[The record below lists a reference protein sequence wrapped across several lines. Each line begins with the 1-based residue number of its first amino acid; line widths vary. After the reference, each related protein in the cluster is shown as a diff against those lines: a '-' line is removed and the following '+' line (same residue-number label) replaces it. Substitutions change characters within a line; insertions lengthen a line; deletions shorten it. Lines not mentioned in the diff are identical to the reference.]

1 MEKIWIDH
9 YQPGVPADI
18 GEPIYTSL
26 TDMFEKSCKQYA
38 SHPAYSNLG
47 TQLTYQELETKTL
60 AFAAFL
66 QQRLLLK
73 KGDRFAIMM
82 PNILQYPVV
91 LFGALRA
98 GLTIVNLNPL
108 YTAVELIPVLQDSG
122 AKAIVILA
130 NFTSALQEALP
141 KTAVEHVIVTEVG
154 DLFPVLKKIA
164 VNFVVKYI
172 KKMIPI
178 EGIKGA
184 YYFNDVLNQG
194 KQLTFKS
201 PTVTSE
207 YIAFLQYTGGTT
219 GIPKGAVLTHGN
231 LIANIMQLLCW
242 VKPVLKFGE
251 EVIIT
256 PLPLYHIFSLTT
268 NCLLFCAIG
277 GLSVLITNP
286 RDIPAFITELK
297 QTKFTAICGVNT
309 LFYALLKNPEF
320 TKINA
325 KNLRFSIAGGMAISQ
340 TVADQWYKIT
350 GNVIIE
356 GYGLTEASPVVAVNP
371 LNTHAFTGSVGLPLP
386 STDVSIR
393 DERNQEVPLGK
404 TGELCVKGPQVM
416 KGYWQSTELSH
427 QTFTPD
433 GWLRTGDVARM
444 NEQGY
449 IYLVDRIKDMILIS
463 GFNVYPHEIEEVI
476 AKHQSVAEVAVIG
489 IPDERTGEAIKAFIV
504 KKDESLSQQEI
515 LDLCHKFLTPYKIPR
530 VIEFIAELPKS
541 PVGKILKKQLKEPRT
556 S

>member
-1 MEKIWIDH
+1 MEKIWINH

-18 GEPIYTSL
+18 GEPIYASL
-26 TDMFEKSCKQYA
+26 TDMFEKSCKRYA

-47 TQLTYQELETKTL
+47 TQLTYQELEAKTL

-66 QQRLLLK
+66 QQKLELK

-108 YTAVELIPVLQDSG
+108 YTAAELIPVLQDSG

-130 NFTSALQEALP
+130 NFTSALQDALS

-154 DLFPVLKKIA
+154 DLFPVLKKLA

-172 KKMIPI
+172 KKMIPT

-184 YYFNDVLNQG
+184 YYFNDVLNEG
-194 KQLTFKS
+194 KQLSFKS
-201 PTVTSE
+201 QTVTVE
-207 YIAFLQYTGGTT
+207 DIAFLQYTGGTT

-242 VKPVLKFGE
+242 VRPVLKFGE
-251 EVIIT
+251 EVIVT

-286 RDIPAFITELK
+286 RDISGFIAELK
-297 QTKFTAICGVNT
+297 RTKFTAICGVNT

-320 TKINA
+320 AKINA
-325 KNLRFSIAGGMAISQ
+325 KQLRFSIAGGMAVSKS
-340 TVADQWYKIT
+340 VADQWHQIL

-356 GYGLTEASPVVAVNP
+356 GYGLTETSPVVAANP
-371 LNTHAFTGSVGLPLP
+371 LNTKAFTGSVGLPLP
-386 STDVSIR
+386 STDISIR
-393 DERNQEVPLGK
+393 DDKNQEVALGN

-416 KGYWQSTELSH
+416 QGFWHSPELT
-427 QTFTPD
+427 QQAFTPD
-433 GWLRTGDVARM
+433 GWLRTGDVARID
-444 NEQGY
+444 NQGY

-463 GFNVYPHEIEEVI
+463 GFNVYPHEIEDVI
-476 AKHQSVAEVAVIG
+476 AKHPSVAEVAVIG

-504 KKDESLSQQEI
+504 KKDENVSQKAI
-515 LDLCHKFLTPYKIPR
+515 IDLCHEFLTPYKIPKI
-530 VIEFIAELPKS
+530 IEFRDELPKS
-541 PVGKILKKQLKEPRT
+541 PIGKILKKQLREN
-556 S
+556 SL